1 MYIHIFAK
9 QYPNH
14 YMLTVM
20 ELEKEIKQAKF
31 EHEYQKLML
40 NIIFT
45 SNWLM
50 LKHTQRLKPYGIS
63 PQQFNILRILRG
75 QYPNSATVT
84 LLTER
89 MLDKSSNASRLVEKL
104 RLKGLVD
111 RCVCP
116 EDRRA
121 VNVKITQKGLDLL
134 KTLDNQSDSM
144 HRDLQQLSEEEAR
157 LVNQLLDRIRG

>member
-1 MYIHIFAK
+1 
-9 QYPNH
+9 
-14 YMLTVM
+14 MLTLM
-20 ELEKEIKQAKF
+20 ELEKEIHQSKF

-40 NIIFT
+40 NVIFT
-45 SNWLM
+45 SNWLT

-134 KTLDNQSDSM
+134 KTLDGQSDSM

>member
-1 MYIHIFAK
+1 
-9 QYPNH
+9 
-14 YMLTVM
+14 MLTVM
-20 ELEKEIKQAKF
+20 ELEKEIHQTKF

-45 SNWLM
+45 SNWLN

-134 KTLDNQSDSM
+134 KTLDNQSDYM

-157 LVNQLLDRIRG
+157 LVNRMLDRIRE

>member
-1 MYIHIFAK
+1 
-9 QYPNH
+9 
-14 YMLTVM
+14 M
-20 ELEKEIKQAKF
+20 ELEKEIHQTKF
-31 EHEYQKLML
+31 EHEHQKLML

-45 SNWLM
+45 SNWLS
-50 LKHTQRLKPYGIS
+50 LRHTQRLKPYGIS

-75 QYPNSATVT
+75 QHPNSATVT

-121 VNVKITQKGLDLL
+121 VNVLITEKGLQLL
-134 KTLDNQSDSM
+134 KELDKQGEAMRKDIQN
-144 HRDLQQLSEEEAR
+144 LTEEEAR
-157 LVNQLLDRIRG
+157 TINHLLDKMRG

>member
-1 MYIHIFAK
+1 
-9 QYPNH
+9 
-14 YMLTVM
+14 M
-20 ELEKEIKQAKF
+20 ELEKEIHQTKF
-31 EHEYQKLML
+31 EHEHQKLML

-45 SNWLM
+45 SNWLS
-50 LKHTQRLKPYGIS
+50 LKHSQRLKPYGIS

-104 RLKGLVD
+104 RQKGLVD

-121 VNVKITQKGLDLL
+121 VNVKITQQGLDLL
-134 KTLDNQSDSM
+134 KTLDRQSDDI
-144 HRDLQQLSEEEAR
+144 HQDLRQLSEEEAR
-157 LVNQLLDRIRG
+157 IVNQLLDRVRG

>member
-1 MYIHIFAK
+1 
-9 QYPNH
+9 
-14 YMLTVM
+14 M
-20 ELEKEIKQAKF
+20 ELEKEIQQVKF

-40 NIIFT
+40 NIIFS
-45 SNWLM
+45 SNWLN
-50 LKHTQRLKPYGIS
+50 LRHIQRLKPYGIS

-75 QYPNSATVT
+75 QHPKSATVT

-104 RLKGLVD
+104 RVKGFLD

-121 VNVKITQKGLDLL
+121 VNVMITGKGLHLL
-134 KTLDNQSDSM
+134 EVLDQQSHDM
-144 HRDLQQLSEEEAR
+144 WKDMKHITEEEAR
-157 LVNQLLDRIRG
+157 TVNRLLDKMRG

>member
-1 MYIHIFAK
+1 MQK
-9 QYPNH
+9 QYRNL

-20 ELEKEIKQAKF
+20 ELEKEIHQTKF

-40 NIIFT
+40 NLIFT
-45 SNWLM
+45 SNWLN

-84 LLTER
+84 LLTDR

-104 RLKGLVD
+104 RQKGLVD
-111 RCVCP
+111 RCICP

-134 KTLDNQSDSM
+134 KTLDAQSDYM
-144 HRDLQQLSEEEAR
+144 HRDLQQLTEEEAR
-157 LVNQLLDRIRG
+157 VVNQMLDRVRG